1 MSTIEASP
9 VTVDSLI
16 EKVHDIGPTLRENA
30 DQGERERRLPQPSYD
45 ALKAAGLL
53 RLGKP
58 SAFGGP
64 ELDPVSLMKVVEE
77 IAYYDSAAGW
87 NVQISCAVSMFL
99 AWFCD
104 EGATEVLG
112 ADPDATLAGTLFP
125 PGQAVPVEGGYL
137 LSGRWPFAS
146 GSHQTTWCFGP
157 SLVMDG
163 DTPRTN
169 EDGSPVQILVVHRT
183 ADAEILDTWH
193 TMGMRG
199 TGSHDVTANDVFVPQ
214 RRTAPFV
221 PLEEPGS
228 AFGNPIS
235 KMALWVNIA
244 LLAPPA
250 LGLARAALETFI
262 DLARKKTPN
271 YTATTL
277 RDRSVVQSNIA
288 KAQAVL
294 DSGRCY
300 LYDCLNQGYESVS
313 SGDPLS
319 LEQKGNIQLATS
331 YAIRSAA
338 DAVDLIC
345 EAAGSSAIRLEKPFE
360 RHFRD
365 IHTMTQHAAGS
376 TARYE
381 SVGKLMF
388 GLDSDWPFFAL

>member
-1 MSTIEASP
+1 MSTIEAIP

-16 EKVHDIGPTLRENA
+16 ANVRDIGPALSENGG
-30 DQGERERRLPQPSYD
+30 QGERERCLPQSSYD
-45 ALKAAGLL
+45 ALKAAGLW

-58 SAFGGP
+58 RAFGGP
-64 ELDPVSLMKVVEE
+64 ELDPVSLMRVVEE

-104 EGATEVLG
+104 EGAAEVLG
-112 ADPDATLAGTLFP
+112 TDPDATLAGTLFP
-125 PGQAVPVEGGYL
+125 PGRAVPVEGGYR
-137 LSGRWPFAS
+137 LSGRWPFGS
-146 GSHQTTWCFGP
+146 GSQQTTWCFGP
-157 SLVMDG
+157 SFVMDG
-163 DTPRTN
+163 DSPRTN
-169 EDGSPVQILVVHRT
+169 PDGTPVQILVVHRT
-183 ADAEILDTWH
+183 ADATILDTWH

-221 PLEEPGS
+221 PLEEAGS

-235 KMALWVNIA
+235 KMAVWVNIA

-250 LGLARAALETFI
+250 LGVARATLETFI
-262 DLARKKTPN
+262 DLARNKTPN

-294 DSGRCY
+294 DSARAY
-300 LYDCLNQGYESVS
+300 LYECLNEGWRSVS
-313 SGDPLS
+313 DGRQLS
-319 LEQKGNIQLATS
+319 LDQKGKIQLATS
-331 YAIRSAA
+331 YAVRSAA
-338 DAVDLIC
+338 DAVDLVC

-365 IHTMTQHAAGS
+365 VHTMTQHAGAS

-388 GLDSDWPFFAL
+388 GLDSDWPFSPF